1 MKSQVS
7 TLSRSFFSSVS
18 ASRFLQAIITFYAHH
33 QIKNLILL
41 SIILSRWSFLPRGR
55 CYFFLAIFIKQL
67 AKDVDFERA
76 GLAAFYGPLCLFLY
90 RQRELRQRRI
100 ISPKRECSPALLP
113 ERTNTIDAIKYS
125 EAKQG
130 EINVG
135 PENIMDAGYNKTNL
149 TAFNIYPSTRRC
161 LCMHVLYIGI
171 GSRYK
176 STLRSFFGGYKCE

>member
-7 TLSRSFFSSVS
+7 TLSKSFFASVS

-90 RQRELRQRRI
+90 RQRELRQRHHL
-100 ISPKRECSPALLP
+100 SEKGMLACSAPRENKHNRRDQVFRSQTGRNQCRA
-113 ERTNTIDAIKYS
+113 RKYH
-125 EAKQG
+125 G
-130 EINVG
+130 
-135 PENIMDAGYNKTNL
+135 
-149 TAFNIYPSTRRC
+149 RR
-161 LCMHVLYIGI
+161 LQ
-171 GSRYK
+171 
-176 STLRSFFGGYKCE
+176 